1 MATEHDAS
9 ADRLYLQRCI
19 DNGVTPTAGTYTLD
33 APLLLRGE
41 RAVLN
46 WSGVVLSTDYPPPD
60 PTEYDD
66 VLAR

>member
-1 MATEHDAS
+1 MAPEYDAS
-9 ADRLYLQRCI
+9 ADRLYLQGCL
-19 DNGVTPTAGTYTLD
+19 DTGVTPERGAYTLD
-33 APLLLRGE
+33 APLVIRSP
-41 RAVLN
+41 RTTLN

>member
-1 MATEHDAS
+1 MPT
-9 ADRLYLQRCI
+9 DREYLQSCI
-19 DNGVTPTAGTYTLD
+19 DAGTTPEPGLYTLD